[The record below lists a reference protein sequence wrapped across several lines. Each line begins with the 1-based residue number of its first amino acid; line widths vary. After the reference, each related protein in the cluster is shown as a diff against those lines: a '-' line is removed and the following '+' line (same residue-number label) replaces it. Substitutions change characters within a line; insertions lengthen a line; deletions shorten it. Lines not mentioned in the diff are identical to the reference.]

1 MLLLTCI
8 DLDLFR
14 TGFSFSSCVVRP
26 SSHSLIYYLIVQK
39 HPETVA
45 CQNVKTS
52 KHKTILSRGCLRH
65 SLLPRAKNM
74 PIFQRHHLILP
85 FLLWLSYSLSLA
97 GAFSP
102 TATTTRALTVRGG
115 ASSRPS
121 SSTTM
126 VSLFKSAAVRAG
138 LQSGCIMTV
147 ADIMTQLVVEK
158 RSLQDDGSDS
168 EDVAR
173 YDPVRSLRWCGVGLA
188 LHGPYFRY
196 CFSRLDQMFKT
207 QSLLVVAK
215 KTALAQFIVFPPY
228 LVALFTTLG
237 LLEGSTEIL
246 EGIRTKVPKAF
257 MSGCIFWP
265 IANAVNFSLVP
276 STARVPYLASV
287 GALWNGYLSWMNSK

>member
-1 MLLLTCI
+1 MPLASPVSTY
-8 DLDLFR
+8 R
-14 TGFSFSSCVVRP
+14 R
-26 SSHSLIYYLIVQK
+26 
-39 HPETVA
+39 
-45 CQNVKTS
+45 
-52 KHKTILSRGCLRH
+52 R
-65 SLLPRAKNM
+65 SLLPRANTM
-74 PIFQRHHLILP
+74 PTFQRHRMILP
-85 FLLWLSYSLSLA
+85 FLLWLSNSLSLA

-115 ASSRPS
+115 ASRPS

-126 VSLFKSAAVRAG
+126 VALFKSAAVRAG
-138 LQSGCIMTV
+138 MQSGCIMTV

-168 EDVAR
+168 KDVAR
-173 YDPVRSLRWCGVGLA
+173 YDPVRTLRWTTIGLA

-228 LVALFTTLG
+228 LVALFSTLAIM
-237 LLEGSTEIL
+237 EGKDIV

-257 MSGCIFWP
+257 MSGCVFWP
-265 IANAVNFSLVP
+265 IANAINFSLVP
-276 STARVPYLASV
+276 STARVTYLASV